1 MSAATAWRVRL
12 WGVVL
17 VNLATLAWASNAVL
31 GRYLRD
37 DIGPLTLAALRFCLA
52 TALLLPLLRGLAPHE
67 RRLGNDRWWLVGMA
81 LSGVVGFSPLLYW
94 GLHHSTAVNS
104 SLIQGFSPLITGL
117 VAGWLIAE
125 PVSPRQMLGAALG
138 LIGVVGLICGGSLAY
153 LLALSFN
160 PGDLLFLASAINWAV
175 YSVCARRVMRFRSAV
190 SATVV
195 SNLLGLPLLVLG
207 AAIELPHA
215 PPNLT
220 PTTLLAIAHICLVP
234 TIVGYW
240 SWNRAVQTLGAGGA
254 MAFYN
259 TLPLYGAILAALALG
274 EGLGSSTL
282 VFGGLILAG
291 GIWGTTG
298 SGKSA

>member
-1 MSAATAWRVRL
+1 MSPADAWRVKL

-31 GRYLRD
+31 GRFLRD

-52 TALLLPLLRGLAPHE
+52 TALLLPLLRGLAPAE
-67 RRLGNDRWWLVGMA
+67 RRPGADRWWLVGMA

-117 VAGWLIAE
+117 LAGWLISE
-125 PVSPRQMLGAALG
+125 PVSRRQTVGAALG
-138 LIGVVGLICGGSLAY
+138 LVGVVGLICRGSLDY
-153 LLALSFN
+153 LLSLSFN
-160 PGDLLFLASAINWAV
+160 PGDLIFLLAAVNWAV
-175 YSVCARRVMRFRSAV
+175 YSVCARRVMRGRSAV
-190 SATVV
+190 AATVV
-195 SNLLGLPLLVLG
+195 SNLLGLPLLLLG

-215 PPNLT
+215 PLNLN
-220 PTTLLAIAHICLVP
+220 PTTILAIAHICLVP
-234 TIVGYW
+234 TILGYW

-259 TLPLYGAILAALALG
+259 TLPLYGALLGALALG
-274 EGLGSSTL
+274 ESLGPSTL

-291 GIWGTTG
+291 GVWGTTG
-298 SGKSA
+298 GARN